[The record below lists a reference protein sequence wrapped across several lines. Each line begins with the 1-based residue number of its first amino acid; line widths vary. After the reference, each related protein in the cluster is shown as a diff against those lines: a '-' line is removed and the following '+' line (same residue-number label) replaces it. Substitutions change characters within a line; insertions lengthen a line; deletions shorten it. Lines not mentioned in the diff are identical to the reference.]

1 MKHLLK
7 SFVAIFAMVLML
19 GIQSQNTYA
28 QTEDAEVAAIVKELA
43 QTVNAELPQDAGNG
57 VKLLS
62 CTAQGKTLI
71 FTVGIPKGINPKVF
85 TESGEFKGSFVQG
98 LNSANE
104 DLPFGTVCGMLGI
117 SMKVV
122 LKNEKGQASILYTP
136 EELMGE

>member
-1 MKHLLK
+1 MV
-7 SFVAIFAMVLML
+7 FIFGL
-19 GIQSQNTYA
+19 QSQNSYA
-28 QTEDAEVAAIVKELA
+28 QSSEDAEVIGIVKELA
-43 QTVNAELPQDAGNG
+43 QAVNAELPQDAGNG
-57 VKLLS
+57 IKLLS
-62 CTAQGKTLI
+62 CTSQGKVLI
-71 FTVGIPKGINPKVF
+71 FSVGLPKGINPKIF

-104 DLPFGTVCGMLGI
+104 DMPFGTVCGMLGI